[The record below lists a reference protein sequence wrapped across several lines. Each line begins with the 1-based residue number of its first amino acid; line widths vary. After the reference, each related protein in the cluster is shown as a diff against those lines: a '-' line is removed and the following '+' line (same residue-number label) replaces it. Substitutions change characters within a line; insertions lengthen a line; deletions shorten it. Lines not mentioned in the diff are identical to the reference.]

1 MCTAGTMKSAE
12 RTITMRQ
19 AAFDRFQK
27 SYAPRIDAS
36 IRSFFRKKR
45 GAAHLEFMR
54 DIYDDLQEYCL
65 RDGKRIRPLVLLAS
79 FLGFSRGRTAP
90 AGGVIKVGAALE
102 LMHAFLLV
110 QDDIIDKSRTR
121 RGGDALH
128 VVCERRFGA
137 RSANP
142 LVGSDVALV
151 AGDVLFSNALQM
163 ISGAGIAGKNIG
175 PLLEYFG
182 NTYEYTAW
190 GQIYDSLNSM
200 PADLAASMDS
210 ALDIGTLKTAYYT
223 AYYPMVMGYVLTGGR
238 EKKRLRLIRDAAI
251 PMGLA
256 FQLRDDILGVFGDT
270 KKTGKSADSDIR
282 EGKMTALVTHT
293 LRNTDDATGKEF
305 SGLFLKREKSGSDI
319 SRIRAI
325 MRSSGAPEAVRMMV
339 MDNAR
344 KATRGL
350 GPLGLKRS
358 AEEIFDGFIARI
370 EDVQAV

>member
-1 MCTAGTMKSAE
+1 MKSAE
-12 RTITMRQ
+12 HTIARRQ
-19 AAFDRFQK
+19 AAFDRFQEA
-27 SYAPRIDAS
+27 YAPRIDAS
-36 IRSFFRKKR
+36 IHGFFKKKHDTAPM
-45 GAAHLEFMR
+45 GFMK
-54 DIYDDLQEYCL
+54 DIYADLREYCL

-90 AGGVIKVGAALE
+90 AAGVIKVGAALE

-142 LVGSDVALV
+142 LLGSDVALI
-151 AGDVLFSNALQM
+151 AGDVLFSNALQL
-163 ISGAGIAGKNIG
+163 ISGAGIDGENLG

-200 PADLAASMDS
+200 PMDIGASMKS
-210 ALDIGTLKTAYYT
+210 TLDISTLKTAYYT
-223 AYYPMVMGYVLTGGR
+223 AYYPMAMGYVLTGGR
-238 EKKRLRLIRDAAI
+238 ERKRLRLIRDAAI

-256 FQLRDDILGVFGDT
+256 FQLRDDILGVFGDAG
-270 KKTGKSADSDIR
+270 KTGKPADSDIR
-282 EGKMTALVTHT
+282 EGKMTALVMHT
-293 LRNTDDATGKEF
+293 LGTADGRTKKEF
-305 SGLFLKREKSGSDI
+305 TGLFLNREKSGRDI
-319 SRIRAI
+319 DRIRAI

-339 MDNAR
+339 VENAR
-344 KATRGL
+344 KASRGL
-350 GPLGLKRS
+350 KSLGLTRR
-358 AEEIFDGFIARI
+358 AEAIFDGFIARI
-370 EDVQAV
+370 EDVKAE